1 MRLFIY
7 FFILLSFPLVSLA
20 DPQYDDQCLFQFE
33 AEENAETRQRLIVVK
48 THKIDN
54 LIINFYG
61 TPIWRRMYPHTEGC
75 EDEDGKILIYDKKTQ
90 KTLYHKSEN
99 AHAFAILKE
108 KYEIE
113 PYKNIFTQNDSVNLI
128 IRHGYMANCG
138 GCHSI
143 LFFKTEPEF
152 LYLGKLYFNPAK
164 YKFEGLP
171 SYREYNIEDKLVKEH
186 FILDPKDEWFDPRS
200 YYKR

>member
-1 MRLFIY
+1 MKPFTYL
-7 FFILLSFPLVSLA
+7 FILLILPVLTLA
-20 DPQYDDQCLFQFE
+20 DPSYDDECLFQFE
-33 AEENAETRQRLIVVK
+33 DEVYAETRERLIAVK
-48 THKIDN
+48 TYKIDN

-61 TPIWRRMYPHTEGC
+61 PPIWRGMYPHTEGC
-75 EDEDGKILIYDKKTQ
+75 EDEDGKILIYDKNTQ
-90 KTLYHKSEN
+90 KTLYHKSDRG
-99 AHAFAILKE
+99 AGFKILKG

-143 LFFKTEPEF
+143 LLFKTEPEF
-152 LYLGKLYFNPAK
+152 IYLGELVFDPAK
-164 YKFEGLP
+164 YEGLP
-171 SYREYNIEDKLVKEH
+171 SYKEYNSEGKLVKKH
-186 FILDPKDEWFDPRS
+186 VILDPKDEWFNPRS

>member
-128 IRHGYMANCG
+128 IRYGYMANCG

-143 LFFKTEPEF
+143 LLFKTEPEF
-152 LYLGKLYFNPAK
+152 LYLGELFFAPAK
-164 YKFEGLP
+164 YEGLP
-171 SYREYNIEDKLVKEH
+171 SYREYNSEDKLVKEH

>member
-33 AEENAETRQRLIVVK
+33 AEENAETRERLIAVK

-61 TPIWRRMYPHTEGC
+61 TPIWRGMYPHTEGC
-75 EDEDGKILIYDKKTQ
+75 EEEDGKILIYDKKTQ
-90 KTLYHKSEN
+90 KTLYHKSDRS
-99 AHAFAILKE
+99 HGFAILKD

-143 LFFKTEPEF
+143 LLFKTEPEF
-152 LYLGKLYFNPAK
+152 LYLGELFFAPAK
-164 YKFEGLP
+164 YEGLP
-171 SYREYNIEDKLVKEH
+171 SYREYNSEDKLVKEH

>member
-7 FFILLSFPLVSLA
+7 FFVLLSLPAFTLA

-33 AEENAETRQRLIVVK
+33 IEENAETRERLIAVK

-61 TPIWRRMYPHTEGC
+61 TPIWRGMYPYTEGC

-90 KTLYHKSEN
+90 KTLYHKSEH
-99 AHAFAILKE
+99 AHAFVILKE

-113 PYKNIFTQNDSVNLI
+113 PYKNIFTQSDSVDLI
-128 IRHGYMANCG
+128 IRHGYMGNCG

-143 LFFKTEPEF
+143 LLFQTEPEF
-152 LYLGKLYFNPAK
+152 LYLGNMYFNPA
-164 YKFEGLP
+164 KFEGLP
-171 SYREYNIEDKLVKEH
+171 SYIEYNIEDKLVKEH
-186 FILDPKDEWFDPRS
+186 FILDPKDEWFNPRS
-200 YYKR
+200 YYKW

>member
-7 FFILLSFPLVSLA
+7 FFVLLSLPAFTLA
-20 DPQYDDQCLFQFE
+20 DPQYNDQCLFQFE
-33 AEENAETRQRLIVVK
+33 IEENAETRERLIAVK

-61 TPIWRRMYPHTEGC
+61 TPIWRGMYPYTEGC

-90 KTLYHKSEN
+90 KTLYHKSEH
-99 AHAFAILKE
+99 AHAFVILKE

-113 PYKNIFTQNDSVNLI
+113 PYKNIFTQSDSVDLI
-128 IRHGYMANCG
+128 IRHGYMGNCG

-143 LFFKTEPEF
+143 LLFQTEPEF
-152 LYLGKLYFNPAK
+152 LYLGNMYFNPA
-164 YKFEGLP
+164 KFEGLP
-171 SYREYNIEDKLVKEH
+171 SYIEYNIEDKLVKEH
-186 FILDPKDEWFDPRS
+186 FILDPKDEWFNPRS
-200 YYKR
+200 YYKW

>member
-143 LFFKTEPEF
+143 LFFKTEPEL

-164 YKFEGLP
+164 F
-171 SYREYNIEDKLVKEH
+171 
-186 FILDPKDEWFDPRS
+186 
-200 YYKR
+200 

>member
-33 AEENAETRQRLIVVK
+33 AEENAETRERLIAVK

-164 YKFEGLP
+164 FEGLP
-171 SYREYNIEDKLVKEH
+171 SYREYNSEDKLVKEH

>member
-33 AEENAETRQRLIVVK
+33 AEQNAETRERLIAVK

-61 TPIWRRMYPHTEGC
+61 TPIWRGMYPHTEGC
-75 EDEDGKILIYDKKTQ
+75 EEEDGKILIYDKKTQ
-90 KTLYHKSEN
+90 KTLYHKSDRG
-99 AHAFAILKE
+99 HGFAILKE

-143 LFFKTEPEF
+143 LLFKTEPEF
-152 LYLGKLYFNPAK
+152 LYLGELFFAPAK
-164 YKFEGLP
+164 YEGLP
-171 SYREYNIEDKLVKEH
+171 SYREYNSEDKLVKEH
-186 FILDPKDEWFDPRS
+186 FILDPKDDWFDPRS

>member
-90 KTLYHKSEN
+90 KTLYHKSDRG
-99 AHAFAILKE
+99 HGFAILKE

-143 LFFKTEPEF
+143 LLFKTEPEF
-152 LYLGKLYFNPAK
+152 LYLGELFFAPAK
-164 YKFEGLP
+164 YEGLP
-171 SYREYNIEDKLVKEH
+171 SYREYNSEDKLVKEH